1 MRVIVA
7 KTAGFCFGVDRA
19 VNIVNELVE
28 KGEKVATLGPIIHNP
43 QMVEN
48 LSRRGVRIIDSP
60 DEIKD
65 NETVVIRS
73 HGIEKS
79 VTDKLNGLGV
89 KIADATCPFVAKIH
103 KIVGNADGNGLVIIA
118 GDCNHP
124 EVCGIVGHSCCKTAV
139 VKNEDELKQA
149 LMTAAN
155 EGKKVTMVAQ
165 TTFNMSKW
173 KTFKKIT
180 EKLYTN
186 SEIFDTICGATLA
199 RQTEADEL
207 SGKVDAMIV
216 VGGKQSSN
224 TAKLF
229 EICSKNCPTEY
240 IETASEIDKQRFKNV
255 HCVGVTA
262 GASTPGCIIKEV
274 QTIMSEILEN
284 IGEDFDFAAALEET
298 VKTVHNGEIVKGVV
312 VGLTPTEVQIDIG
325 TKHAGYVAAD
335 EFAGELPAVGDELD
349 LVIYRI
355 NDVEGTVGLSKRRF
369 DAMKGWNDIVAAK
382 DSGEV
387 LEGKIENAVNGGVIV
402 RVNGCKVFVPASLA
416 SARRVEDLS
425 TLVGN
430 TVRLKVIDVDT
441 RRRRVVGSIRGV
453 EREERK
459 AAAEAIWSS
468 IEVGNVYTG
477 TVKSM
482 TSYGAFVDI
491 GGVDGM
497 VHISELSW
505 SKINNP
511 AQVLSVGQTVEVF
524 VKAIDA
530 EKKRISLGYRK
541 DEDNPWTVF
550 NAQYKEG
557 DIVKVKVV
565 NIVPFGAFAQ
575 IIPGIDGLI
584 HISQLAKTHVAKVA
598 DVISVGDEVDAQI
611 ISIDAENKR
620 ISLSIRSLLA
630 ADEDNADAVVDAEE
644 AVTEET
650 AE

>member
-1 MRVIVA
+1 
-7 KTAGFCFGVDRA
+7 
-19 VNIVNELVE
+19 
-28 KGEKVATLGPIIHNP
+28 
-43 QMVEN
+43 
-48 LSRRGVRIIDSP
+48 
-60 DEIKD
+60 
-65 NETVVIRS
+65 
-73 HGIEKS
+73 
-79 VTDKLNGLGV
+79 
-89 KIADATCPFVAKIH
+89 
-103 KIVGNADGNGLVIIA
+103 
-118 GDCNHP
+118 
-124 EVCGIVGHSCCKTAV
+124 
-139 VKNEDELKQA
+139 
-149 LMTAAN
+149 
-155 EGKKVTMVAQ
+155 
-165 TTFNMSKW
+165 
-173 KTFKKIT
+173 
-180 EKLYTN
+180 
-186 SEIFDTICGATLA
+186 
-199 RQTEADEL
+199 
-207 SGKVDAMIV
+207 
-216 VGGKQSSN
+216 
-224 TAKLF
+224 
-229 EICSKNCPTEY
+229 
-240 IETASEIDKQRFKNV
+240 
-255 HCVGVTA
+255 
-262 GASTPGCIIKEV
+262 
-274 QTIMSEILEN
+274 
-284 IGEDFDFAAALEET
+284 
-298 VKTVHNGEIVKGVV
+298 
-312 VGLTPTEVQIDIG
+312 
-325 TKHAGYVAAD
+325 
-335 EFAGELPAVGDELD
+335 
-349 LVIYRI
+349 
-355 NDVEGTVGLSKRRF
+355 
-369 DAMKGWNDIVAAK
+369 MKGWNDIVAAK

-402 RVNGCKVFVPASLA
+402 RVNDCKVFVPASLA

-644 AVTEET
+644 AVTEEA